1 MSAFREVMETHAA
14 LVGGIGV
21 ESRATIPQSGKD
33 VTDSPARHPALQQS
47 SLGHPGQRHVDRI
60 RRRAHDLQARTNT
73 KQRGKPAASPIAAR
87 RVTSHSTILTTSVR
101 VAPRVMRMPI
111 SRVR

>member
-1 MSAFREVMETHAA
+1 MSAFREVMETQAA

-33 VTDSPARHPALQQS
+33 VTDSPARHRALQQS

-60 RRRAHDLQARTNT
+60 RRRAHDLEPGVHAI
-73 KQRGKPAASPIAAR
+73 SLLC
-87 RVTSHSTILTTSVR
+87 SYVR
-101 VAPRVMRMPI
+101 V
-111 SRVR
+111 SRGGGDAWLQAATRRWG